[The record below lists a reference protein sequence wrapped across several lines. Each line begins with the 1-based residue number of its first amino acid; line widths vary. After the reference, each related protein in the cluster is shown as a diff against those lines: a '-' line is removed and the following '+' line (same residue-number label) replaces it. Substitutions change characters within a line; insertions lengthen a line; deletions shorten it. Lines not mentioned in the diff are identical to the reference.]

1 MDGTG
6 KPIDANIDWKL
17 YLAHF
22 EKIKRDNLINGM
34 AAILLQTK
42 TAVDAAILKQYAD
55 ESDRNSFIR
64 SVTIQLMS
72 TPEYQLC

>member
-1 MDGTG
+1 MGG
-6 KPIDANIDWKL
+6 SVKPIDADIDWKL

-22 EKIKRDNLINGM
+22 EKTQRDKLINGI
-34 AAILLQTK
+34 AAVLLQTK
-42 TAVDAAILKQYAD
+42 TAVDAGILKQYSD

-64 SVTIQLMS
+64 SVTIQIMS